1 MRILLLALSLLAAGL
16 YVKILLP
23 PDYALPGLAEVEQ
36 TLLGDISLLPSSGGN
51 LREVPESQMQV
62 IREVFAPELAPAD

>member
-1 MRILLLALSLLAAGL
+1 MRILLLALSLVAAGL

-36 TLLGDISLLPSSGGN
+36 TLLGEGGEAPAEGN

-62 IREVFAPELAPAD
+62 IREVFAPELGAAD